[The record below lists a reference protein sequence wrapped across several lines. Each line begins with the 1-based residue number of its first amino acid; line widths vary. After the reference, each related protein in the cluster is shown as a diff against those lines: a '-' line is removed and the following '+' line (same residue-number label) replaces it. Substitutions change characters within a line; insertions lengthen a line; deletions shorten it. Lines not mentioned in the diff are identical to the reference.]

1 MRKFLMGLWIMA
13 AIGGG
18 TTSLLAQGWMMQATP
33 EQRAERLKDSLS
45 LSADQFARVLSIYQ
59 GTDQR
64 RHDLFAS
71 ESGDRQAR
79 MASMRSLMDST
90 DTRIDSVLTAD
101 QKVKYEAMK
110 KARMER
116 ARGGA
121 RRD

>member
-1 MRKFLMGLWIMA
+1 
-13 AIGGG
+13 
-18 TTSLLAQGWMMQATP
+18 
-33 EQRAERLKDSLS
+33 
-45 LSADQFARVLSIYQ
+45 
-59 GTDQR
+59 
-64 RHDLFAS
+64 
-71 ESGDRQAR
+71 